1 VTISSLR
8 SSAPRHA
15 GTPSPC
21 LQQRHQP
28 PTCPLRQSSCVSF
41 SKHPER
47 CRLPRSHSHCYN
59 LLQAAS
65 CRPTI
70 LVIGRLAD
78 LAHCRRFTLLSRGPP
93 PHDPCMALAGNS
105 SQGESLLLLEGC
117 FLLIH
122 DRTYERAQGAHS
134 IRPVLLSDS
143 TSALWGFTLQ
153 TASLAGARFLS
164 HAHWWS
170 SRGRSPR

>member
-1 VTISSLR
+1 MTISSLR
-8 SSAPRHA
+8 TSAPRHA
-15 GTPSPC
+15 GTPSLC
-21 LQQRHQP
+21 LQQQHQP

-105 SQGESLLLLEGC
+105 LQGESSLLVGC
-117 FLLIH
+117 GLIVCVQS
-122 DRTYERAQGAHS
+122 YSG
-134 IRPVLLSDS
+134 
-143 TSALWGFTLQ
+143 SALWGFTLQ